1 MLKKFCEKHN
11 IFYGWVVV
19 SCGILVMAVAYG
31 IVCNCFSLYV
41 KPVTE
46 ELGFTR
52 QSFNV
57 CVTITNVVF
66 MLLSLFAGKIFSK
79 IKVLTLMKISCIVLP
94 AVLSLIFSE
103 IMRKLGWIKAGDML
117 LES

>member
-19 SCGILVMAVAYG
+19 ACGILVMAVAYG

-66 MLLSLFAGKIFSK
+66 MLLSLFAAPHNGATMGVKGSPEMGKNK
-79 IKVLTLMKISCIVLP
+79 IWQSTFFRHTCC
-94 AVLSLIFSE
+94 A
-103 IMRKLGWIKAGDML
+103 
-117 LES
+117 

>member
-1 MLKKFCEKHN
+1 MLKKYCEKHN

-19 SCGILVMAVAYG
+19 ACGILVMAVAYG

-57 CVTITNVVF
+57 CVTITNVVY

-79 IKVLTLMKISCIVLP
+79 IKVLTLMKTVSAAMNTTLVL
-94 AVLSLIFSE
+94 VTHDLSIAE
-103 IMRKLGWIKAGDML
+103 QADDQ
-117 LES
+117 